1 MLFTHFYCLPL
12 KDIIA
17 DQKSVT
23 KLTSAGGKA
32 PKAAKSDTSDAE
44 FVQGTLQIHSKM
56 FEKHRLHSMRTL
68 LRTLLS
74 AELRYHC
81 RVVEEVSAV
90 LQELAL
96 VEDTV

>member
-1 MLFTHFYCLPL
+1 L
-12 KDIIA
+12 K
-17 DQKSVT
+17 VT
-23 KLTSAGGKA
+23 ASETPNSKA
-32 PKAAKSDTSDAE
+32 SKSDMSDAE
-44 FVQGTLQIHSKM
+44 FVQGTLQIHARM
-56 FEKHRLHSMRTL
+56 FEKHRLHSMRAVLKTIL
-68 LRTLLS
+68 T